1 MLVHKPF
8 QEIGLAKGR
17 SLELILLIESGLR
30 RPGGLQGDVEYI
42 PFDRTTP
49 EKSFGK
55 ILDMIT
61 ALSPKMPNIVST
73 TSDITSVPDEEPR
86 APPPLDDK
94 QWWVPKPKWVR
105 HDYQVAYMVSIEFDV
120 ADADPQSI
128 SNAYLASDDAGKG
141 DNRNSWEAFCEW
153 TRLRSAKGGSLLRLK
168 ELAAAHPHSSGVLNY
183 LAQGFELYQDYAA
196 SALTYEAGAKVAR
209 DDRGRLQL
217 LKLAAVAHARAGARE
232 ASSAVIA
239 EMKTHLQTSGTGE
252 IELLN
257 ALRGLVEIDK
267 DNDASVVLM
276 ERIVDID
283 PSDTNA
289 RFDLAYKYSQM
300 GNSDLALFHY
310 LRIPTEERTAMTW
323 NNIGVAFQNLE
334 LSAKS
339 IDAFRRAEQMG
350 ETLAMS
356 NIAEKLTTAGFL
368 RETQQE
374 CDNALKKDR
383 YHYNVVT
390 TLARLKGMPDN
401 ENTKEGNLLENIKPM
416 SEFYTKVG
424 RAMSQPDLR
433 EISEYWKGPDCVLE
447 VVMHGTE
454 FAASGSYERR
464 NPLASTLA
472 FGPGGK
478 PIIEH
483 YQIEY
488 RGTLLSGGVIKARVT
503 RTRKGDTPAMN
514 TLLSSGDNES
524 SVIMML
530 TDNQNDIQVMETTK
544 GARARFYAL
553 TREEGMQRPTNG
565 GDQPA

>member
-232 ASSAVIA
+232 ASSAIIA

-368 RETQQE
+368 REAQQE

-401 ENTKEGNLLENIKPM
+401 ENTKEKAHPAVPGSSICSMREPCAG
-416 SEFYTKVG
+416 EQR
-424 RAMSQPDLR
+424 RA
-433 EISEYWKGPDCVLE
+433 
-447 VVMHGTE
+447 
-454 FAASGSYERR
+454 
-464 NPLASTLA
+464 
-472 FGPGGK
+472 
-478 PIIEH
+478 
-483 YQIEY
+483 
-488 RGTLLSGGVIKARVT
+488 
-503 RTRKGDTPAMN
+503 
-514 TLLSSGDNES
+514 
-524 SVIMML
+524 
-530 TDNQNDIQVMETTK
+530 
-544 GARARFYAL
+544 
-553 TREEGMQRPTNG
+553 G
-565 GDQPA
+565 GDIGWLGRDR